1 MKTLQS
7 RHRPALVAALVGL
20 ALAPPLNAQQAQ
32 KRPIAE
38 RDLFKFA
45 WVADPQISPDGSQV
59 AFVRVTID
67 EKKDA
72 YDTAIWVAK
81 TDGSEPPRPFTSGT
95 RDTGPRWAPDGRTL
109 AFVRAAEKEGRV
121 QPAQIHLIAMAGGEP
136 WAITDVPRGA
146 GNPDWSPDGKTLL
159 FTSTARAEDLTPKP
173 AGDQPRQSD
182 VRVITEAVYRANGV
196 GGSGYVD
203 RDRPSHIWTVAVPSG
218 PASAAVGSFGAAKPL
233 TSGPFGAGNP
243 RWSRDG
249 ARVFFVSDRRKES
262 YYFPRDSDLYAVSK
276 DGGDPVRVVSIEGSI
291 GPYAISPDGK
301 QVAFAGSAAGNPERS
316 YSQPDLWVADLA
328 GGPARN
334 LTSSYD
340 FDVEWRAGRRSA
352 RAARPVAER
361 PDLEPRRALDH
372 HRRRRAW
379 QRQPETD

>member
-1 MKTLQS
+1 
-7 RHRPALVAALVGL
+7 
-20 ALAPPLNAQQAQ
+20 
-32 KRPIAE
+32 
-38 RDLFKFA
+38 
-45 WVADPQISPDGSQV
+45 
-59 AFVRVTID
+59 
-67 EKKDA
+67 
-72 YDTAIWVAK
+72 
-81 TDGSEPPRPFTSGT
+81 
-95 RDTGPRWAPDGRTL
+95 
-109 AFVRAAEKEGRV
+109 V
-121 QPAQIHLIAMAGGEP
+121 QPPQIHLIAMAGGEP
-136 WAITDVPRGA
+136 WAITEVPRGA
-146 GNPDWSPDGKTLL
+146 GSPDWSPDGKTLL

-173 AGDQPRQSD
+173 AGDPPRQSD

-196 GGSGYVD
+196 GGFGYVD

-218 PASAAVGSFGAAKPL
+218 PGNRTTARAL

-262 YYFPRDSDLYAVSK
+262 YYYPRDSDLYAVSK
-276 DGGDPVRVVSIEGSI
+276 DGGEPVRVVSIEGSI
-291 GPYAISPDGK
+291 GQYAISPDGK

-340 FDVEWRAGRRSA
+340 FDVNGGLGGDQRASA